1 MDKISFGK
9 EKVGDTT
16 IYKDKTGRTD
26 FIVRRQSG
34 QQVYMDS
41 KWRKLGYIDSQG
53 RTMSRDN
60 RLLNSQTRPDLL
72 LCNRPAT

>member
-1 MDKISFGK
+1 MSKISFGK
-9 EKVGDTT
+9 ITVDGTT
-16 IYKDKTGRTD
+16 IYKDKVGRTD

-34 QQVYMDS
+34 QQVYLDS

-72 LCNRPAT
+72 LGNR